1 MSSVNRMGVD
11 YCQPGHEGG
20 ATMYGKTCVAITPS
34 VGLTGA
40 LSCSL
45 LTFTVWGTTEKQ
57 VDENVLVMRLKLNGR
72 LN

>member
-1 MSSVNRMGVD
+1 MARGRRISVD

-20 ATMYGKTCVAITPS
+20 VTMYGKTCAMLTPS

-45 LTFTVWGTTEKQ
+45 LAFTVWGTTEKQ
-57 VDENVLVMRLKLNGR
+57 VDENVSAMRLKLNGR